1 MLRLSMLFFGC
12 HEKKNPGPSLSVQMA
27 SGPNKAKQNAKMDP
41 AKPKSTWNL
50 YTLYTHNHAIAA
62 MIGGW
67 SPRPR
72 HPAQLLLQVGNYWH
86 LIDRRLDLQSRQV
99 LTRAVA
105 QCKLH
110 FTNTFCGRGGRSKP
124 LFPSQRSCQLVL
136 QLQSPKCWRCILATR
151 ARKQYFESHDWPNHL
166 VFLSWLIV

>member
-1 MLRLSMLFFGC
+1 MFFFGC
-12 HEKKNPGPSLSVQMA
+12 NEKAPGPSLSVQMA
-27 SGPNKAKQNAKMDP
+27 SGPNKAKQNAKIDP
-41 AKPKSTWNL
+41 AQPKSTWNL

-72 HPAQLLLQVGNYWH
+72 HPTQLLLQVGNYWH
-86 LIDRRLDLQSRQV
+86 LIDRRLDLQSCQV
-99 LTRAVA
+99 LTRASG
-105 QCKLH
+105 K
-110 FTNTFCGRGGRSKP
+110 GGRSKP